1 MRFNLL
7 YMGIIAGFIGMS
19 TPAHATLEETYDP
32 GQPRA
37 VTPWYGVAGES
48 VRAADHWFIS
58 GMRPHHAG
66 ALTMSDDYLT
76 DPAARNGRLKQ
87 LARGIIHNQKFEI
100 GMLDTVEKHINSA
113 EYIGNMQRIATEG
126 LTQRERFFRAPVP
139 GPLDAWAGD
148 KTVSAR
154 DVQFAK
160 AMIVHHQAALDMARD
175 YLHNPDAK
183 NGYLKQMCLDILLDQ
198 AQEIAFMNDVIA
210 DYPGNPDDVK
220 IDASMVHG
228 MEGMSHGSSH
238 GASHSPSK
246 GKKSHSGGHSGHH

>member
-1 MRFNLL
+1 MKFKLL
-7 YMGIIAGFIGMS
+7 YMGIIAGFLALH
-19 TPAHATLEETYDP
+19 TPAHATLEDTYDP

-48 VRAADHWFIS
+48 VRAADHRFIK

-87 LARGIIHNQKFEI
+87 LARGIVHNQTFEI
-100 GMLDTVEKHINSA
+100 GMLDTVEKHIQGN
-113 EYIGNMQRIATEG
+113 EYIGNMQRIASEG
-126 LTQRERFFRAPVP
+126 LTQRDRFFRAPVP
-139 GPLDAWAGD
+139 GPLDTWAGD
-148 KTVSAR
+148 RNVSAR

-160 AMIVHHQAALDMARD
+160 AMIVHHQAALDMSRE
-175 YLHNPDAK
+175 YLHDPAAK

-198 AQEIAFMNDVIA
+198 AQEIAFMEDVIA

-228 MEGMSHGSSH
+228 MEGMSHGSS
-238 GASHSPSK
+238 
-246 GKKSHSGGHSGHH
+246 SGGHGGHH